1 MGRELHPTQAKLL
14 QLLRDNFDD
23 PLTVRELQEILEI
36 SSPSVVQ
43 HHIRQLEKGGYLR
56 RNPVNPR
63 DYQILADE
71 PDKKITYLN
80 LYGLAQCGP
89 DGSLLDG
96 DPIDRIPIAT
106 QILGFPS
113 KDAFLVRAK
122 GDSMSPVI
130 NDKDLVIARRKTTP
144 NNGEIV
150 VCVND
155 GQALIKKIRV
165 SDAGMILRSIND
177 AKYEPFHAAEDFR
190 VEGEVR
196 GVISYL
202 QKS

>member
-14 QLLRDNFDD
+14 ELLRDNFDD

-43 HHIRQLEKGGYLR
+43 HHIRQLEKDGYLR

-80 LYGLAQCGP
+80 LYGLAQCGRE
-89 DGSLLDG
+89 GSLLDG

-113 KDAFLVRAK
+113 KDAFLVRAR
-122 GDSMSPVI
+122 GDSMTPVI
-130 NDKDLVIARRKTTP
+130 NDKDLVIAKRKTTP

-165 SDAGMILRSIND
+165 SDGGVILRSIND